1 LELTKSKKRV
11 RIKQVQIEQDT
22 AKSTHVGGE
31 IHHDLNRA
39 GMPLLEIVSLPDL
52 SSPEEAGEYVR
63 TLQAV
68 LRSVAVGDGMMEAVS
83 LWSRVSSIFHVV
95 LTFWTG
101 ITQV

>member
-31 IHHDLNRA
+31 IHHNLNRA

-68 LRSVAVGDGMMEAVS
+68 LRSVAVSDGMMEAVS
-83 LWSRVSSIFHVV
+83 LWSQFSSILHVV
-95 LTFWTG
+95 LTCRAG
-101 ITQV
+101 ITQM